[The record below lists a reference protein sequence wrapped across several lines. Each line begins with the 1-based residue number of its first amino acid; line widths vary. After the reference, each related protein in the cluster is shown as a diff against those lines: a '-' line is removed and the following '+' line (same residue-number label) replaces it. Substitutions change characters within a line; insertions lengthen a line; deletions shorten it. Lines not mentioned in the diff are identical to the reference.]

1 MVRQILVGGL
11 MRSLVILSGLLV
23 TSIVFGSVS
32 FKNSVDFPPN
42 AQDIRLSFAEY
53 RILPVKTEVRPIPG
67 CTTYGDRAPGDCE
80 EVVVLESVPVV
91 QVSIGHSVERRHDDD
106 VYNTSPFSTYP
117 VNFKLDS
124 FTEEEIAQLKR
135 ARRIFRSTG
144 GALAKK
150 LFRFETKP
158 AQRTRRVVDEKNSVF
173 CRYYDY
179 DYYTYPIPGCT
190 PKIVFK
196 EVVVKVLEVTVFKK

>member
-1 MVRQILVGGL
+1 
-11 MRSLVILSGLLV
+11 MRNLVILSSFLIS
-23 TSIVFGSVS
+23 SIAFGAVS
-32 FKNSVDFPPN
+32 FDNSVDFPAN
-42 AQDIRLSFAEY
+42 ARDVGLSFAEY

-67 CTTYGDRAPGDCE
+67 CTTYGDSAPGDCD

-91 QVSIGHSVERRHDDD
+91 QVSVGHSVERRHDDD
-106 VYNTSPFSTYP
+106 VYNTSPFTTYL
-117 VNFKLDS
+117 VNFKVDS
-124 FTEEEIAQLKR
+124 FTAEEIAQLKK

-158 AQRTRRVVDEKNSVF
+158 TERTRMVVDVKNSVF

-179 DYYTYPIPGCT
+179 DNNPLPIPGCT

-196 EVVVKVLEVTVFKK
+196 EVVVKVLEVTVLKK